1 MKWGAAIVAAG
12 RGTRLGRPKQL
23 IDVAGLPLVG
33 WSMRALAG
41 MPEIAY
47 VVVATDD
54 EFLEPM
60 RELAANAFGR
70 AIPVVAGG
78 PTRQQSVRR
87 AIEALDAECT
97 HVLVHDGARP
107 LLRAADV
114 RLGMSQVREGRGAVL
129 ATPVVDTVKIV
140 DANDMTVVETL
151 PRERLWAAQTP
162 QFATRSDLERA
173 HREAA
178 SRGVEG
184 TDDAALLEMIGIR
197 VAVVPSSGE
206 NFKVTVPED
215 LARAE
220 LLLRGGL

>member
-1 MKWGAAIVAAG
+1 MRPRRIHVYVLVLLMTAALGVGAASPASAAKHHRPRWMRHVLHYSG
-12 RGTRLGRPKQL
+12 SSCSQKLRIFLNLKGIPWESHPIDLPSNENFRPWFLGINPRG
-23 IDVAGLPLVG
+23 LV
-33 WSMRALAG
+33 
-41 MPEIAY
+41 P
-47 VVVATDD
+47 
-54 EFLEPM
+54 
-60 RELAANAFGR
+60 
-70 AIPVVAGG
+70 
-78 PTRQQSVRR
+78 
-87 AIEALDAECT
+87 
-97 HVLVHDGARP
+97 VLVHDGARP